1 MLGFG
6 SETVS
11 AWSLR
16 FMVCVMN
23 YEAAHS
29 DCQPFGGKDM
39 EVESDECEIGR
50 KRKGL
55 HGHDTD
61 VKGDFRGLL
70 ERSPGRIFGESYE
83 KIQKDSDERRFGP
96 PTIENVRH
104 LVDRLISGSV
114 LLLMALVHMSPFVRN
129 MVLGGSQWTTLLE
142 GFRAGNASGTN
153 NEWCLLKASMAPVVG

>member
-11 AWSLR
+11 AWSLKFR
-16 FMVCVMN
+16 VCVMN

-61 VKGDFRGLL
+61 VKGDFRGLF
-70 ERSPGRIFGESYE
+70 ERSSGRIFVEAYE
-83 KIQKDSDERRFGP
+83 KTQKDSDETF
-96 PTIENVRH
+96 
-104 LVDRLISGSV
+104 
-114 LLLMALVHMSPFVRN
+114 
-129 MVLGGSQWTTLLE
+129 WT
-142 GFRAGNASGTN
+142 
-153 NEWCLLKASMAPVVG
+153 PDY